1 MSVSVETY
9 ETIRSAVLQWPANM
23 RFALLRDLLY
33 TLSPA
38 DWQPSSSSTLS
49 QARGLLRAE
58 APPPSD
64 EQVKT
69 WLDEHRQ
76 EKYG

>member
-9 ETIRSAVLQWPANM
+9 ETIRSAVLQWPADM

-33 TLSPA
+33 TLSPS
-38 DWQPSSSSTLS
+38 DRQPSSAGTLS
-49 QARGLLRAE
+49 KARGLLTVE
-58 APPPSD
+58 GPPPSD
-64 EQVKT
+64 EQVKA

-76 EKYG
+76 EKFG